1 MTDLITSAIA
11 LAATARERTECL
23 ASAYLAAVQRLIEAQ
38 ASGDRAAI
46 WRALH
51 EATSA
56 ELDLTGNDDPVTG
69 KLHDSTIT
77 CEVYEPGEP
86 CARRSDCAFCRDECP
101 LTLPPTGS

>member
-1 MTDLITSAIA
+1 MNDLLTSALA

-23 ASAYLAAVQRLIEAQ
+23 AVAYLSAVQRLIEAQ
-38 ASGDRAAI
+38 ATGDRAAI

-69 KLHDSTIT
+69 KLHDATIT

-86 CARRSDCAFCRDECP
+86 CANRTDCGYRNHECP
-101 LTLPPTGS
+101 LTKGT